1 MIDKELLL
9 QMHEHLISNFD
20 LSKELTDEEIEKKIE
35 EEIFYSG
42 QTQYIS
48 INDKLSYKKALFNSL
63 RGLDVLQELI
73 DNPNITEIMV
83 NGKDNIFYE
92 AFGNI
97 TYTNISF
104 SSNEKLHDV
113 VNQITGYSNRRV
125 NETTPIA
132 DARLRDGSR
141 VNIVLPPIS
150 LNGPVITIRKFPK
163 KRITME
169 RLIELGSITENA
181 AHFLELLVLAGY
193 NIFVSGG
200 TGSGKTTFLN
210 VLSNAIPSDSRVIT
224 IEDSAELQLQNIDN
238 LVRLEA
244 RSANLEGTGEISIR
258 DLIRTSLRMRPDR
271 LVIGEVRGGEAFDMI
286 QAFNTGHS
294 GSMSTGH
301 ANSSKDMLT
310 RLETMILM
318 GANLPIPAIRGQIFA
333 AIDIIVH
340 LGRLR
345 DKSRKVLE
353 ISELVDFDGNEIK
366 LQPIYVFEET
376 KFEETKKPDISTTLN
391 KTDCSNQSNTITNNF
406 VSNKVIGKL
415 TYTNTPLTN
424 TLKLK
429 MAGLKEPV
437 Y

>member
-1 MIDKELLL
+1 MIDKDLLT
-9 QMHEHLISNFD
+9 QMRNRLISNFD

-35 EEIFYSG
+35 EEVFYSG
-42 QTQYIS
+42 QQQYICLE
-48 INDKLSYKKALFNSL
+48 DKLAYKKALFNSL

-92 AFGNI
+92 ASGSLLGTDI
-97 TYTNISF
+97 CF
-104 SSNEKLHDV
+104 SSVEKLYDV
-113 VNQITGYSNRRV
+113 VNQIAGYSNRRV
-125 NETTPIA
+125 NETTPIV

-150 LNGPVITIRKFPK
+150 LNGPVITIRKFPL
-163 KRITME
+163 KRITMSK
-169 RLIELGSITENA
+169 LIEIGSISNIA
-181 AHFLELLVLAGY
+181 ANFLETLVVAGY

-210 VLSNAIPSDSRVIT
+210 VLSNAIPNDSRVIT

-238 LVRLEA
+238 LVRLET
-244 RSANLEGTGEISIR
+244 RQANLEGQGEITIR

-271 LVIGEVRGGEAFDMI
+271 LVIGEVRGAEAFDMI
-286 QAFNTGHS
+286 QAFNTGNS
-294 GSMSTGH
+294 GSMGTGH
-301 ANSSKDMLT
+301 ANSSKDMIT

-353 ISELVDFDGNEIK
+353 ICELVDFDGSNIQLNPIFKFTEDDTLTQSDNFHNTVNGILK
-366 LQPIYVFEET
+366 YTGHPLQ
-376 KFEETKKPDISTTLN
+376 DTT
-391 KTDCSNQSNTITNNF
+391 
-406 VSNKVIGKL
+406 KL
-415 TYTNTPLTN
+415 TL
-424 TLKLK
+424 
-429 MAGLKEPV
+429 AGLKEPT
-437 Y
+437 YE